1 MSQPVAFIVGRMNP
15 PTPGHIDL
23 IYELV
28 KFAESIGARP
38 YVFVTLSSNVAK
50 MTVKQAKTPIH
61 GLRKTNPKPSDP
73 LFPYVKHP
81 SYQNP
86 LSPEVKLTLIKTMLL
101 NKYGFDPAVL
111 EAVANDMIQIS
122 GMCNGIYKALGCV
135 HKLQPNPEQIYF
147 VMGAET
153 DPVEREQR
161 ERFCLNK
168 SDGTTTV
175 QTPDG
180 SLVNCHFVQQT
191 DDGSLLAL
199 DPAKNS
205 KSSLSGSKI
214 RLLAVNHEYSE
225 LNDIYRTYLTEPEV
239 LTLVEE
245 IKKGVNLA
253 SAQMA
258 APASAMASIAA
269 PASETAQMASAA
281 APMAAPAVTAQMAS
295 ETAPAV
301 TAPVPDDNPR
311 PSKRLR
317 TARGGTSKAVHTR
330 KAKAKAKAKSKAVHT
345 RKAKGKKQNHKRKM
359 TRKNKKL

>member
-1 MSQPVAFIVGRMNP
+1 METMSQPVAFIVGRMNP

-175 QTPDG
+175 QTSDG
-180 SLVNCHFVQQT
+180 SLVNCHFVQRT

-214 RLLAVNHEYSE
+214 RLLAVNNEYSE

-253 SAQMA
+253 SVA
-258 APASAMASIAA
+258 APV
-269 PASETAQMASAA
+269 ASE
-281 APMAAPAVTAQMAS
+281 TAQMAS
-295 ETAPAV
+295 ETAPVASETV
-301 TAPVPDDNPR
+301 QMASVAAPVPDDNPR

-317 TARGGTSKAVHTR
+317 TARGGTRKAVSTSKAVSTR
-330 KAKAKAKAKSKAVHT
+330 KAVSTSKAVT
-345 RKAKGKKQNHKRKM
+345 KRKAKGKKQNHKRKI
-359 TRKNKKL
+359 TRKNKKV